1 VYNIVPTTAE
11 KLEAITDPAK
21 FEILAIR
28 ALREIDGD
36 CRALVHL
43 GVNASGKTIP
53 GPIDGF
59 VRVPDSFP
67 AKYVITA
74 FTITAASSLQG
85 KWLNDGV
92 SKPKIS
98 KTKRGKKSK
107 KTAAKR
113 SKKPEIGD
121 LIKAADKAAS
131 IRSTDPAARFV
142 IYLCTNQ
149 KLDLNL
155 MALAYAKGKEL
166 SVEVRFLDQTLLG
179 GFLDGQPYGQ
189 WLRHEY
195 LGTAIA
201 LVSRQLL
208 EEAAVI
214 NQREYAAF
222 CLLVSNEHL
231 IPTKRAHHTYTA
243 LHDRSVSTHLLLGV
257 SGVGKSVLAL
267 DLQKR
272 VLEAQGLA
280 FWIPQ
285 EVAERSL
292 SAADALETVL
302 RSSYP
307 SLETG
312 SGQNA
317 VHVASSS
324 GPLILIVDDINR
336 TSAPTN
342 VLSKILR
349 WGTPTSS
356 DGKSP
361 ALPLFQIVC
370 PLWPSH
376 WTSLSNRSG
385 RQAWLRIHTIQSF
398 LRKESV
404 SYLRT
409 VLPSEQL
416 TEGEAQTFA
425 ELLKDD
431 PILLALFVDT
441 ISRAPDQNRLLLA
454 QNVLQSWSTTVL
466 KELSDKTFVPVSEY
480 MSALEMVAETMIA
493 KRVLY
498 PEQRELAGWFAAN
511 HIVARVVGQLA
522 EAGHICY
529 LRSKDGVTQFQ
540 FRHDRLLEFFI
551 TAALSRIISSGPP
564 YIPSI
569 WDPYFA
575 IFLGRALAVHPVSAM
590 VLDQV
595 QAENPVALVAAVSY
609 FGEPGQVNYKSEV
622 LARARAWL
630 QGGRVQDSARWH
642 YALSLLQQTLSD
654 DVLTVTDGLP
664 RTPEV
669 LYGRFRNGDVEA
681 GVSVLVREFL
691 PAMNASWLD
700 SIITHALSRH
710 EHSMVVD
717 LEELLTSEISSDNF
731 RCGALILAGYIGSAI
746 SEGAVYQCWQGS
758 ADRKE
763 TVQAALWATL
773 RCKDGDL
780 TTILRSMLDVI
791 LEVEEDPTGK
801 TYSKRHSLLQG
812 LGWSSRYGFT
822 DNAIY
827 SLLELAAHHQY
838 RTILTALFAEMRSPL
853 TTGFVVREIA
863 EMAHK
868 AADAGGFSPFAM
880 SWSDN
885 WKRWRDQGEDLNAS
899 IAVLY
904 EMWRNQDEPS
914 WLREYALRV
923 WTEASGDIDRLRE
936 ISSHDALFA
945 AAVWFRVRGGD
956 STIGRDDITFLP
968 KGAFEYIARI
978 WKDDFLPILERSLIE
993 HFASLPEN
1001 VWSNEDFRLAHT
1013 LRDIPAAVSEA
1024 LLIQHW
1030 EKARVRPLF
1039 VQLALYLSTEQT
1051 LQLAADAL
1059 LGNLVNPLEHIDSFF
1074 GFSTSGLVDRLST
1087 VHLDSLA
1094 PHLSLLSDGTL
1105 ADMIEFCGRHGHLS
1119 WAKSHLASEITRR
1132 SQVEHV
1138 DNENMKGGVLERVV
1152 SQWMPSREQISKEFD
1167 WIASNEE
1174 HAHFQ
1179 LELFWE
1185 RFGEQGG
1192 STEEFCQAA
1201 RNWFDSNRSESHL
1214 LVFGVVIQYWGKR
1227 SDLPHLESAYAVL
1240 PPPRFPSFSEVKF
1253 SVMCRSLD

>member
-1 VYNIVPTTAE
+1 MPTTAE
-11 KLEAITDPAK
+11 KLEAITDTAK

-43 GVNASGKTIP
+43 GINASGKTIP
-53 GPIDGF
+53 GAIDGF

-67 AKYVITA
+67 AKYVIAT

-85 KWLNDGV
+85 KWLNDGI
-92 SKPKIS
+92 PKSRIS
-98 KTKRGKKSK
+98 KTKRGKKPK
-107 KTAAKR
+107 KTAGKR

-121 LIKAADKAAS
+121 LIKAAAKAAS
-131 IRSTDPAARFV
+131 IRNTDSDARFV
-142 IYLCTNQ
+142 IYLCTNRRPGGE
-149 KLDLNL
+149 L

-166 SVEVRFLDQTLLG
+166 NVEVRFLEQTGLRD
-179 GFLDGQPYGQ
+179 FLDGQPYGQ
-189 WLRHEY
+189 WLRREY
-195 LGTAIA
+195 LGTAIDQI
-201 LVSRQLL
+201 SRQLL

-222 CLLVSNEHL
+222 CLLVSNERL
-231 IPTKRAHHTYTA
+231 IPTERAHHAYTA

-267 DLQKR
+267 DIQKR
-272 VLEAQGLA
+272 VLEAGGLA

-307 SLETG
+307 SLEAG
-312 SGQNA
+312 SGQQA
-317 VHVASSS
+317 VHIASSS

-361 ALPLFQIVC
+361 ALPAFQIVC

-376 WTSLSNRSG
+376 WASLSYRSD
-385 RQAWLRIHTIQSF
+385 RQAWLRVHTIQSF

-409 VLPSEQL
+409 VLPRGQL
-416 TEGEAQTFA
+416 TEGEAQSFA

-454 QNVLQSWSTTVL
+454 QNVLQSWSATVL
-466 KELSDKTFVPVSEY
+466 KELSDKTCVPVTEY
-480 MSALEMVAETMIA
+480 MSSLEMVAETMIA

-498 PEQRELAGWFAAN
+498 PEERELAGWFAAN
-511 HIVARVVGQLA
+511 HIVARAVGQLA
-522 EAGHICY
+522 EAGHICF

-551 TAALSRIISSGPP
+551 TAAISRIISSGPP

-590 VLDQV
+590 VLDQI
-595 QAENPVALVAAVSY
+595 QAESPVALVAAVSY
-609 FGEPGQVNYKSEV
+609 LGDPGKADYKSEV
-622 LARARAWL
+622 LTRARAWL
-630 QGGRVQDSARWH
+630 QSSCVQKPLEWH
-642 YALSLLQQTLSD
+642 YALSLLQQALSD
-654 DVLTVTDGLP
+654 DVLTVTEGLP

-681 GVSVLVREFL
+681 GAYVLAREFL

-700 SIITHALSRH
+700 SIIAHALSRH

-731 RCGALILAGYIGSAI
+731 RCGALSLAGYIGSAI

-780 TTILRSMLDVI
+780 VTILGSMLDVI

-801 TYSKRHSLLQG
+801 TYSKRYSLLQG
-812 LGWSSRYGFT
+812 LGWSSRYGFS
-822 DNAIY
+822 DNALY
-827 SLLELAAHHQY
+827 FLLEFAAHQKY

-868 AADAGGFSPFAM
+868 AADAGGFSPLAM
-880 SWSDN
+880 SWSDH
-885 WKRWRDQGEDLNAS
+885 WKRWRDQGEDLSAC

-904 EMWRNQDEPS
+904 EMWRNQDEPT

-923 WTEASGDIDRLRE
+923 WNQASGDIDRLRE
-936 ISSHDALFA
+936 ISRDDALFA
-945 AAVWFRVRGGD
+945 TAVWFRVLGG
-956 STIGRDDITFLP
+956 
-968 KGAFEYIARI
+968 
-978 WKDDFLPILERSLIE
+978 
-993 HFASLPEN
+993 
-1001 VWSNEDFRLAHT
+1001 EDR
-1013 LRDIPAAVSEA
+1013 
-1024 LLIQHW
+1024 
-1030 EKARVRPLF
+1030 
-1039 VQLALYLSTEQT
+1039 
-1051 LQLAADAL
+1051 
-1059 LGNLVNPLEHIDSFF
+1059 
-1074 GFSTSGLVDRLST
+1074 
-1087 VHLDSLA
+1087 
-1094 PHLSLLSDGTL
+1094 
-1105 ADMIEFCGRHGHLS
+1105 
-1119 WAKSHLASEITRR
+1119 KS
-1132 SQVEHV
+1132 
-1138 DNENMKGGVLERVV
+1138 VV
-1152 SQWMPSREQISKEFD
+1152 
-1167 WIASNEE
+1167 
-1174 HAHFQ
+1174 
-1179 LELFWE
+1179 
-1185 RFGEQGG
+1185 
-1192 STEEFCQAA
+1192 
-1201 RNWFDSNRSESHL
+1201 
-1214 LVFGVVIQYWGKR
+1214 
-1227 SDLPHLESAYAVL
+1227 
-1240 PPPRFPSFSEVKF
+1240 
-1253 SVMCRSLD
+1253 